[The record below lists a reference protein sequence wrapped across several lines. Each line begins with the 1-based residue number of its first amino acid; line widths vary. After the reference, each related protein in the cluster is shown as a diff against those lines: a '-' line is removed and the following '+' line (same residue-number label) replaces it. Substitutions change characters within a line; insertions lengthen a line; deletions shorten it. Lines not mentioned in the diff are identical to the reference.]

1 MRPNRNNHLRQFNLT
16 LNLGWINTSLLLNQA
31 VAAAK
36 ASNVAVVFV
45 GQGGGRG
52 FRPGQHRSVSRRQRA
67 DLPAEA
73 DLSKHARLT
82 LPWESA
88 VLRSRLQSCGMD
100 DERQLR
106 TGQGMRPPLPV
117 RADRAGADLKLEI

>member
-45 GQGGGRG
+45 GKEEGEGSDLANIELSPGDNALISPPRPISASTRG
-52 FRPGQHRSVSRRQRA
+52 
-67 DLPAEA
+67 
-73 DLSKHARLT
+73 
-82 LPWESA
+82 
-88 VLRSRLQSCGMD
+88 
-100 DERQLR
+100 
-106 TGQGMRPPLPV
+106 
-117 RADRAGADLKLEI
+117 